1 MSEGLVLWGAGEPG
15 ASCPAD
21 LLGDFDQYRPD
32 HVRVMH
38 EVLAHARD
46 TCPIFRTSAEPGYW
60 IVTRYADAK
69 TVLFDTETFSNR
81 NGVTVHG
88 ISEPR
93 PLPAASDPPLHKQ
106 YRDILRPYF
115 TRDAIR
121 AFEPQLRELARE
133 LMRPWLGTGRV
144 EFVREYAAKLAYAAL
159 FAAFL
164 HSSDSADVEKLVE
177 GADRIVAESTQDAY
191 AHLMDLVRGLLE
203 KRRASGSDVED
214 MIGAVEAAS
223 VDGRPLTEN
232 EKVGMIFSAVAAGF
246 ETNYATM
253 ALIMHQVVRH
263 PELEAR
269 ITGPD
274 WAQRYLPEFM
284 RFVTPVTGLIRTA
297 ERDVELSGARIRAG
311 DMVLVHYASVDRDE
325 RQYPDPDT
333 LDFTRRNAGT
343 HMAFS
348 YGVHRCLGAP
358 FVDFLVGIGLDE
370 LTRRATGFR
379 LADPDAEVGYTTG
392 VVYRPERL
400 DLVFDP
406 R

>member
-1 MSEGLVLWGAGEPG
+1 MSDRAPATIDPG
-15 ASCPAD
+15 R
-21 LLGDFDQYRPD
+21 LLDGYDQYDPA

-38 EVLAHARD
+38 EVLAHARRE
-46 TCPIFRTSAEPGYW
+46 CPVFRTSAAPGYW
-60 IVTRYADAK
+60 VVSRYADAK
-69 TVLFDTETFSNR
+69 TVLFDTDTFSNR

-115 TRDAIR
+115 TQQAIR
-121 AFEPQLRELARE
+121 AFEPPLRELARE
-133 LMRPWLGTGRV
+133 LMRPWLHTGRV
-144 EFVREYAAKLAYAAL
+144 EFVKQYAAKLAYASL
-159 FAAFL
+159 FAVFL
-164 HSSDSADVEKLVE
+164 QSSDARDVERFVE
-177 GADRIVAESTQDAY
+177 GADRIVQESTQDAY
-191 AHLMDLVRGLLE
+191 AHLMGLVRELLA

-214 MIGAVEAAS
+214 MVGAVEAGR

-253 ALIMHQVVRH
+253 ALIMHEVARN

-269 ITGPD
+269 IKGPD
-274 WAQRYLPEFM
+274 WAQRHLPEFM

-297 ERDVELSGARIRAG
+297 ERDVELGGAQIRAG
-311 DMVLVHYASVDRDE
+311 DTVLVHYSSVDRDE
-325 RQYPDPDT
+325 RQYPNPDT

-379 LADPDAEVGYTTG
+379 LAHPEDEVVYTAG
-392 VVYRPERL
+392 VVCRPERL
-400 DLVFDP
+400 DLVFDLV
-406 R
+406 

>member
-1 MSEGLVLWGAGEPG
+1 MSERVGLGTADPGE
-15 ASCPAD
+15 
-21 LLGDFDQYRPD
+21 LLSTFDQYDPE

-38 EVLAHARD
+38 EVLGYARNR
-46 TCPIFRTSAEPGYW
+46 CPIFHTSAEPGYW
-60 IVTRYADAK
+60 IVSRYADAK
-69 TVLFDTETFSNR
+69 TILFDTETFSNR

-115 TRDAIR
+115 TQQAIG
-121 AFEPQLRELARE
+121 AFEPHLRELARQ
-133 LMRPWLGTGRV
+133 LMEPWLHTGRV
-144 EFVREYAAKLAYAAL
+144 EFVKEYAAKLAYASL

-164 HSSDSADVEKLVE
+164 HSSDAADIEKFVE

-191 AHLMDLVRGLLE
+191 AHLMGLVRELLE
-203 KRRASGSDVED
+203 KRRASGSQVDD
-214 MIGAVEAAS
+214 MVGAVEAGA

-253 ALIMHQVVRH
+253 ALIMHQVVRR
-263 PELEAR
+263 PELEVR
-269 ITGPD
+269 IQGPE
-274 WAQRYLPEFM
+274 WAQKHLPEFM

-297 ERDVELSGARIRAG
+297 EKDVELSGAKIRAG
-311 DMVLVHYASVDRDE
+311 DFVLIHYASVDRDE
-325 RQYPDPDT
+325 QQYPDADT
-333 LDFTRRNAGT
+333 LDFDRRNAGT

-370 LTRRATGFR
+370 LTQRATNFR
-379 LADPDAEVGYTTG
+379 LADAGAEVPYTTG
-392 VVYRPERL
+392 VVCRPERL
-400 DLVFDP
+400 DLEFDLRP
-406 R
+406 QP